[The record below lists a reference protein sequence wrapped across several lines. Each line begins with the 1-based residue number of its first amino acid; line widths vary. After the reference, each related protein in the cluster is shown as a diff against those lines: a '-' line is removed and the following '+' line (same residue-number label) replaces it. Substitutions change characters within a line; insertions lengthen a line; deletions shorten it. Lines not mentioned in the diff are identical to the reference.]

1 MIGRCRD
8 RGYEPTFHPE
18 TGTYVEAPWEI
29 ERVLEVSDVG
39 LCLETGHM
47 MLGGGDPVAML
58 ADLGDRVNHVHLKDA
73 RLTVMAEIVADEA
86 PVTEIWTRE
95 AFCALGGGDLDADA
109 VLDGLRRISFGG
121 WLVVEQ
127 DILPRSA
134 ERFARAAAE
143 QRHNR
148 EFLAAEGCRD
158 AGAVTMAPFRIGLIG
173 AGRMG
178 RTHLRALAG
187 SGRVAVTAIAEPSA
201 AARAAVAAP
210 GVTLHETVDGD
221 AGPRGAGR
229 GAHRRAHR
237 PARRDHRRGRRARAA
252 HPVRETV
259 RAHRRA
265 GPGVGA
271 AAGVPLQ
278 VAYWRRF
285 VPGLRQL
292 HDRIAAGE
300 LGVIHLVTCYQ
311 WDERPP
317 SPVFRAHSGGIAI
330 DMGVH
335 EFDQLRWLTGQDIG
349 GLSAVASGSAP
360 DGIADVD
367 GAQVILTL
375 TGGAT
380 GFVSLGRYHPGGR
393 HRVGRGVRHP
403 RHERCDVID
412 PAEGEAA
419 QLEALRRQ
427 AESFAA
433 FAAGLARARA
443 PRPTTRSRRWPPP
456 SRSRPRFPL

>member
-1 MIGRCRD
+1 
-8 RGYEPTFHPE
+8 
-18 TGTYVEAPWEI
+18 
-29 ERVLEVSDVG
+29 
-39 LCLETGHM
+39 
-47 MLGGGDPVAML
+47 
-58 ADLGDRVNHVHLKDA
+58 
-73 RLTVMAEIVADEA
+73 
-86 PVTEIWTRE
+86 
-95 AFCALGGGDLDADA
+95 
-109 VLDGLRRISFGG
+109 
-121 WLVVEQ
+121 
-127 DILPRSA
+127 
-134 ERFARAAAE
+134 
-143 QRHNR
+143 
-148 EFLAAEGCRD
+148 
-158 AGAVTMAPFRIGLIG
+158 MAPFRIGLVG

-187 SGRVAVTAIAEPSA
+187 SDRVEVTAVAEMAA
-201 AARAAVAAP
+201 AARQAVAKDVHPYESTAEMLDHAALDGVLIAAP
-210 GVTLHETVDGD
+210 TDQHGSIIAEV
-221 AGPRGAGR
+221 AARGLPILCEKPCGLTA
-229 GAHRRAHR
+229 AE
-237 PARRDHRRGRRARAA
+237 ARASA
-252 HPVRETV
+252 R
-259 RAHRRA
+259 
-265 GPGVGA
+265 
-271 AAGVPLQ
+271 AGVPLQ

-317 SPVFRAHSGGIAI
+317 PPVFRAHSGGIAI

-349 GLSAVASGSAP
+349 GLSAVASGPAP

-380 GFVSLGRYHPGGR
+380 GFVSLGRYHP
-393 HRVGRGVRHP
+393 VGDIVWAEAFGTRG
-403 RHERCDVID
+403 HERCDVID

-433 FAAGLARARA
+433 YAAGHGPCEGATADDAIAALAAA
-443 PRPTTRSRRWPPP
+443 EQVTAAIPALSHGVGAGHSRLSDSLPP
-456 SRSRPRFPL
+456 SYRHRPGG

>member
-1 MIGRCRD
+1 
-8 RGYEPTFHPE
+8 
-18 TGTYVEAPWEI
+18 
-29 ERVLEVSDVG
+29 
-39 LCLETGHM
+39 
-47 MLGGGDPVAML
+47 
-58 ADLGDRVNHVHLKDA
+58 
-73 RLTVMAEIVADEA
+73 
-86 PVTEIWTRE
+86 
-95 AFCALGGGDLDADA
+95 
-109 VLDGLRRISFGG
+109 
-121 WLVVEQ
+121 
-127 DILPRSA
+127 
-134 ERFARAAAE
+134 
-143 QRHNR
+143 
-148 EFLAAEGCRD
+148 
-158 AGAVTMAPFRIGLIG
+158 MAPFRLGLVG

-187 SGRVAVTAIAEPSA
+187 SDRVKVTAVAEMSA
-201 AARAAVAAP
+201 AARQAVAGPDLYENTAAMLDHAALDGVLIAAP
-210 GVTLHETVDGD
+210 TDQHGAIIAEV
-221 AGPRGAGR
+221 AARGLPILCEKPCGLTA
-229 GAHRRAHR
+229 AQ
-237 PARRDHRRGRRARAA
+237 ARASA
-252 HPVRETV
+252 R
-259 RAHRRA
+259 
-265 GPGVGA
+265 
-271 AAGVPLQ
+271 AGVPLQ

-380 GFVSLGRYHPGGR
+380 GFVSLGRYHP
-393 HRVGRGVRHP
+393 VGDIVWAEVFGTRG
-403 RHERCDVID
+403 HERCDVID

-427 AESFAA
+427 ADSFAA
-433 FAAGLARARA
+433 YAAGQGPCEGATADDAIAALAAA
-443 PRPTTRSRRWPPP
+443 EQVTAAIPALSHGDSRDSVSGSLPP
-456 SRSRPRFPL
+456 SYRHRPGG